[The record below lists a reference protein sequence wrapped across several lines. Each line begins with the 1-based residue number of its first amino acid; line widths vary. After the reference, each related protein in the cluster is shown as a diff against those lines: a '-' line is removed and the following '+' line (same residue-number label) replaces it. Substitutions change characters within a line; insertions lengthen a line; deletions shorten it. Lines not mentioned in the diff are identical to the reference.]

1 MMNDIQKNYLVGQIT
16 RVKQLGMKK
25 TMMKGQDV
33 VHSRHLKKLQ
43 PTLLEPLLCKSIN
56 QKLKPIYY

>member
-1 MMNDIQKNYLVGQIT
+1 MMNDIQKNYSVGQIA

-33 VHSRHLKKLQ
+33 VHSRHL
-43 PTLLEPLLCKSIN
+43 
-56 QKLKPIYY
+56 